1 MEENKR
7 LHFNK
12 EKILRE
18 AEIMRNINLR
28 KVTNAQYTIAKDRI
42 TRFHNAINA
51 MEKNRAEL
59 LTGNIMTLRVQI
71 KYYETIVQAYEAVQN
86 NRKRREELNGKKIL

>member
-7 LHFNK
+7 LHFDK

-28 KVTNAQYTIAKDRI
+28 KVTNAQYTIAKNRI
-42 TRFHNAINA
+42 TRFRNAIDIMGKESSRVA
-51 MEKNRAEL
+51 NRE
-59 LTGNIMTLRVQI
+59 
-71 KYYETIVQAYEAVQN
+71 YYVFKSAN
-86 NRKRREELNGKKIL
+86 